1 MLAPVTDLNPS
12 DNPATPPVRN
22 VRRRLVQSTLFPHK
36 PPQPRNKPEENGES
50 NDEQDEDY
58 CDTKNRR
65 KRKSKGKITSVNKGS
80 KSATPKKNSN
90 GKRQSNGKIS
100 IADAIMGSTSR
111 NVLSDFDKAVIPKP
125 DLRLEAKL
133 SAEENSRMYAGR
145 QLHPIFSSCKAGK
158 KVQELS
164 EPGSNVF
171 KAKGE
176 DEDESITFAPIHVF
190 ENIKDDTSSLDWR
203 NWTFLGNSTYVNS
216 GSESSNSSILG
227 GSVECLNFDKLL
239 STLDP
244 VGASSFQNSSNS
256 LDIFSMHP
264 ENMQETSLPNST
276 LLEEQTIS
284 DPMPKDAKVDME
296 LDESGTFS
304 VEAGYFRKSHT
315 DEPLSRFLQESLR
328 SYYVGCEDK
337 AEGSLWTYKY
347 KPTKAVEVCGND
359 EAVKFLSDWLH
370 QWHERR
376 YKPRKDTSNRDTR
389 VIQDDDYD
397 FICSDS
403 DYDSEDMN
411 EEDSLQNVLLVT
423 GPIGSGKSAAVYACA
438 QELGFDILEL
448 NASDCRNGTI
458 VKQYFGDTLGS
469 HGFKRLSEHTASSQK
484 ITTKFPQAPALVNG
498 KAADEVN
505 DGVVELITI
514 SDDEACNPGETSQK
528 LHGKNTVACD
538 KVQTLILVEDVDIL
552 FPGDRGCIAAIQQI
566 AETARGPI
574 ILTSN
579 SENPGLPDNFDRLH
593 VSFSLPTP
601 KELISHLYS
610 VCLRE
615 GADIHP
621 LLLEKFIQSCDGDIR
636 KTIMHLQFW
645 LQSKIYRKD
654 LKAHTG
660 YVSLPFDLEVGHQ
673 ILPKIMPWDFPSE
686 ISELIENEFV
696 KSVNKTDEN
705 SSLQGLVDEELLH
718 INESQNDLD
727 EQYMETHYIKA
738 KKVEMIQRNGSITDY
753 SELEIQ
759 CKAISE
765 FSNSSGSPVASYLQN
780 GRRKLV
786 VVSSDSEEEDSNNR
800 YPQDTDDEAN
810 NRHSIKGNNECTS
823 EFQLNDSFPSTSVR
837 KLVCS
842 ELEDSDDVHVKYS
855 ESADVNCINE
865 TSKSFDISCVP
876 ESTFVVETAIENGTD
891 TMSGVVSSGHCLEVS
906 MNNEFKPFT
915 SSVRRRLA
923 KLSENSDILMDTEV
937 PDSSPKEALQ
947 DFVDE
952 YMETTITKVMDECSR
967 VDFKLKSTF
976 VESSPSL
983 ETDVVQNLWEKLRQ
997 MDLKQHAI
1005 SEQLGVSQVVKLA
1018 SGLSNLISEVDLFHN
1033 YQHKHDILEPR
1044 SFVSNETTSSWY
1056 NDETMMSSVAVHGF
1070 CFYVKLI
1077 ADVGSKLGCA
1087 NRIDLTSEVLAS
1099 TTNTMAL
1106 GKLSRLDIA
1115 KSTAIYT
1122 GKELELNNP
1131 INNMKSENKAS
1142 LFEVVESIVPARI
1155 SLALKGDIFNEYLSS
1170 LRQISRSDA
1179 VRVSQGVEKK
1189 RRGRSRGA
1197 QHYLSRCTTLSPE
1210 DIALVSDD
1218 LYRNVSSQ
1226 HTTNVESKLL

>member
-1 MLAPVTDLNPS
+1 MAGPVTDLSPS

-36 PPQPRNKPEENGES
+36 PPQPRNKPEENEES
-50 NDEQDEDY
+50 GDEQDEDY
-58 CDTKNRR
+58 CDTKNRK
-65 KRKSKGKITSVNKGS
+65 KRKSKGKITPVNKGS
-80 KSATPKKNSN
+80 KSATPKKNAS
-90 GKRQSNGKIS
+90 GKKQSDGKTS
-100 IADAIMGSTSR
+100 IANAIMGSTSR
-111 NVLSDFDKAVIPKP
+111 NVLSDFDKVVIPKP

-133 SAEENSRMYAGR
+133 SAEENSRMFAGR
-145 QLHPIFSSCKAGK
+145 QVHPFFSSCKAGK

-164 EPGSNVF
+164 EPGSDAF
-171 KAKGE
+171 KAKSGN
-176 DEDESITFAPIHVF
+176 ESITCGPIHVF

-203 NWTFLGNSTYVNS
+203 NWTFLENSTYVNS
-216 GSESSNSSILG
+216 GSESSNSSVLG
-227 GSVECLNFDKLL
+227 ASVECLNFDKLL

-244 VGASSFQNSSNS
+244 VGASSSQNASNS
-256 LDIFSMHP
+256 LDITCP
-264 ENMQETSLPNST
+264 ENMQETSLSNST
-276 LLEEQTIS
+276 LPEEQTIS
-284 DPMPKDAKVDME
+284 APMPKDGKVDLE
-296 LDESGTFS
+296 VDESGTSS

-315 DEPLSRFLQESLR
+315 GEPLSRFLQESLR
-328 SYYVGCEDK
+328 SYYIGCEDK

-359 EAVKFLSDWLH
+359 EAVNFLSDWLH

-389 VIQDDDYD
+389 VIQDDDDDY
-397 FICSDS
+397 ICSDS

-423 GPIGSGKSAAVYACA
+423 GPIGSGKSAAIYACA
-438 QELGFDILEL
+438 QEHGFDILEL
-448 NASDCRNGTI
+448 NASDCRNGTV

-469 HGFKRLSEHTASSQK
+469 HGFKRLSEHTVSSQK
-484 ITTKFPQAPALVNG
+484 MTTKLPPAPALVNG

-514 SDDEACNPGETSQK
+514 SDDEACSPGEISQK
-528 LHGKNTVACD
+528 LHGKNNVACD

-552 FPGDRGCIAAIQQI
+552 FPEDRGCIAAIQQI

-579 SENPGLPDNFDRLH
+579 SDNPGLPDNFDRLQ

-601 KELISHLYS
+601 KELLCHLYS
-610 VCLRE
+610 VCIRE
-615 GADIHP
+615 GASIHP

-645 LQSKIYRKD
+645 LQSKIFKKD

-696 KSVNKTDEN
+696 KSVNQMEDN

-727 EQYMETHYIKA
+727 EQYMETDYIKA

-753 SELEIQ
+753 CELEIQ

-786 VVSSDSEEEDSNNR
+786 VMSSDSEEEDSNNG
-800 YPQDTDDEAN
+800 YPQDTGDGAN
-810 NRHSIKGNNECTS
+810 KRHSIKGNNECTS
-823 EFQLNDSFPSTSVR
+823 EFQLNDNFPSTSVR

-842 ELEDSDDVHVKYS
+842 ELEDSDDEHVKYS
-855 ESADVNCINE
+855 EAVDVTCIND
-865 TSKSFDISCVP
+865 TSQSFDISCVP
-876 ESTFVVETAIENGTD
+876 ESTFVPETAIENGTD
-891 TMSGVVSSGHCLEVS
+891 TMSGAVSSGHCLEVS
-906 MNNEFKPFT
+906 MNNELKPST
-915 SSVRRRLA
+915 LSVRRRLA

-937 PDSSPKEALQ
+937 PDSSQKDALR
-947 DFVDE
+947 DFLDE
-952 YMETTITKVMDECSR
+952 NMETTIIKVMDECSR

-1005 SEQLGVSQVVKLA
+1005 SEKLGVSQVVKLA
-1018 SGLSNLISEVDLFHN
+1018 GGLSNLISEADLFHN

-1044 SFVSNETTSSWY
+1044 SFVSNETTTSWY

-1087 NRIDLTSEVLAS
+1087 NKIDLTSEVLAS

-1115 KSTAIYT
+1115 KNTVIYT
-1122 GKELELNNP
+1122 GKELKLNNP
-1131 INNMKSENKAS
+1131 MESENKAS
-1142 LFEVVESIVPARI
+1142 LFEVVQSIVPARI

-1170 LRQISRSDA
+1170 LRQISRSEA

-1197 QHYLSRCTTLSPE
+1197 QHYLSRCTMLSPE
-1210 DIALVSDD
+1210 DITLVSGD
-1218 LYRNVSSQ
+1218 LYRKISSQ
-1226 HTTNVESKLL
+1226 HTINVESKLL